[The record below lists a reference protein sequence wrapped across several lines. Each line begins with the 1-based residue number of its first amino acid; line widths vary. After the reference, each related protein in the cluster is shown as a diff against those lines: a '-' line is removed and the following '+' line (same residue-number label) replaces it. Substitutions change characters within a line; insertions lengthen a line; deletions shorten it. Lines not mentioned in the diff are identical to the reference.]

1 MIINGTASIDELYAQ
16 NNDQIFG
23 LDGDDILDASNGQGS
38 NLLNGGGGK
47 DRLLGNLNDTLVGGL
62 GSDRLYA
69 LGVLGNNSLNG
80 NEDNDQL
87 FVVEGGNNQLDGGS
101 GNDQLV
107 ISGGSGSN
115 TLVGGLGNDV
125 LNVANGTGNNYLVG
139 GENDDILIGGTAS
152 DSLFGGIGDDSLF
165 GGVQGSQLTGGA
177 GLDRF
182 FIASAAIPDTPVEVL
197 DFTKTEDKV
206 IVVGI
211 PEVKSFADLILEPT
225 GSDTTIK
232 ASINGNIKTL
242 GILKGIQAN
251 SLTPDDF
258 NFLASVFLIVPASAN
273 EGNAVTFTITRTGDA
288 LTQQSVTVST
298 SIVGSDTA
306 SDSDFVAKTE
316 TIVFNSGE
324 TAKTFTVQTNQDAL
338 FEENETFSVTLTN
351 PTNGGLISATNGTAQ
366 GTINNDD
373 AAPIFAIASASG
385 TEGNSITFTIT
396 RTGNAQTSQSVT
408 VSTAIS
414 TGDTASESDFAAKT
428 QTLTFAQN
436 ETSKTFTVETNQD
449 SQAEENETFSV
460 NLTNPTNGAT
470 ISTSNG
476 TAKGRINDDD
486 TTTTSSVFA
495 IASASGTEGNSI
507 NLHSTWTGN
516 AQTSQSVTVSTA
528 ISTGDTASESDF
540 AAKTQTLTFAQNETS
555 KTFTVETNQDSQAE
569 ENETFS
575 VNLTNPTNG
584 ATIST
589 SNGTAK
595 GRINDDDTTTTS
607 SVFAIASASGTE
619 GNSIN
624 FTITR
629 TGNTQT
635 SQSVTVSIPEASVV
649 LSNDFVPK
657 TQTLTFQAGDTSQTF
672 SIQTIQDNLIEPD
685 ETFNVALSNPT
696 NGATISPTS
705 GTAQGTIIDNDSA
718 MSRREGRDVFTI
730 KGNAAKVRLKA
741 ILKRH
746 SSSLVNEIG
755 VFKVDDENGSING
768 IVPDG
773 VGYTQAALAR
783 ARVIFSTIANIPN
796 GFSTQD
802 LTSLR
807 EFESGDNLR
816 FYIIRNS
823 TTDAVLAGITPSTE
837 VLFSNSLTQKITNLN
852 NGEFSLAWEDGF
864 GTSISD
870 FQDLVVNIQSTNESL
885 PLGTNLHGQNQGE
898 VIDLRDINQAVT
910 ADFILNRE
918 ATFNNFIGFY
928 QVVDDNGGIDTDG
941 DQLADILPGQTG
953 YAQAAVRGRVEGI
966 DLTVNNQA
974 TSTFTNK
981 QLIGGAIFAPFIISN
996 GTVDQF
1002 LNNQVDQ
1009 VYFAYLGANPD
1020 QTDHIRL
1027 LGNNI
1032 FGFED
1037 LPDGGDQDFNDVIVR
1052 VNLSIE

>member
-1 MIINGTASIDELYAQ
+1 MIINGTANIDELSAQ

-38 NLLNGGGGK
+38 NFLNGGGGK
-47 DRLLGNLNDTLVGGL
+47 DRLLGNLNDTLLGGL

-80 NEDNDQL
+80 NEDSDQL

-101 GNDQLV
+101 GDDQLV
-107 ISGGSGSN
+107 VSGGSGSN

-165 GGVQGSQLTGGA
+165 GGVQGSQLTGDA

-182 FIASAAIPDTPVEVL
+182 FVASAAIPNTPVEVL

-211 PEVKSFADLILEPT
+211 PEIKSFADLILEQT

-258 NFLASVFLIVPASAN
+258 NFLASVFLIVSASAN
-273 EGNAVTFTITRTGDA
+273 EGNAITFTITRAGDA

-306 SDSDFVAKTE
+306 SDSDFIAKTE

-351 PTNGGLISATNGTAQ
+351 PTNGALISATNGTAQ

-373 AAPIFAIASASG
+373 AAPIFAIASALG
-385 TEGNSITFTIT
+385 TEGNSIIFTIT
-396 RTGNAQTSQSVT
+396 RTGNAQTSQSVS

-414 TGDTASESDFAAKT
+414 TGDTASESDFVAKT

-436 ETSKTFTVETNQD
+436 ETSKTFT
-449 SQAEENETFSV
+449 
-460 NLTNPTNGAT
+460 
-470 ISTSNG
+470 I
-476 TAKGRINDDD
+476 
-486 TTTTSSVFA
+486 
-495 IASASGTEGNSI
+495 
-507 NLHSTWTGN
+507 
-516 AQTSQSVTVSTA
+516 
-528 ISTGDTASESDF
+528 
-540 AAKTQTLTFAQNETS
+540 
-555 KTFTVETNQDSQAE
+555 ETNQDSQAE

-629 TGNTQT
+629 TGNTQGQ
-635 SQSVTVSIPEASVV
+635 QSVTVSIPEASVV

-685 ETFNVALSNPT
+685 ETFNVSLSNPT
-696 NGATISPTS
+696 NGATISPTN
-705 GTAQGTIIDNDSA
+705 GTAQGTIIDDDRA
-718 MSRREGRDVFTI
+718 MSRREGSDVFTI

-741 ILKRH
+741 ILKGH

-755 VFKVDDENGSING
+755 VFKVDDANGSING

-773 VGYTQAALAR
+773 IGYTQAALAR

-823 TTDAVLAGITPSTE
+823 TTDAVRAGITPSTQ
-837 VLFSNSLTQKITNLN
+837 VLFSNSLTQRITNLN
-852 NGEFSLAWEDGF
+852 NSEFSLAWEDSF
-864 GTSISD
+864 GTSIND

-898 VIDLRDINQAVT
+898 VIDLRDINQT
-910 ADFILNRE
+910 IKADFILNRE
-918 ATFNNFIGFY
+918 AAFNNFIGFY

-941 DQLADILPGQTG
+941 DKLADILPGQTG
-953 YAQAAVRGRVEGI
+953 YAQAAVQRRVEGI

-974 TSTFTNK
+974 TATFTNK

-1037 LPDGGDQDFNDVIVR
+1037 LPGGGDQDFNDVIVR
-1052 VNLSIE
+1052 VNLSIL

>member
-396 RTGNAQTSQSVT
+396 R
-408 VSTAIS
+408 
-414 TGDTASESDFAAKT
+414 
-428 QTLTFAQN
+428 
-436 ETSKTFTVETNQD
+436 
-449 SQAEENETFSV
+449 
-460 NLTNPTNGAT
+460 
-470 ISTSNG
+470 
-476 TAKGRINDDD
+476 
-486 TTTTSSVFA
+486 
-495 IASASGTEGNSI
+495 
-507 NLHSTWTGN
+507 TGN